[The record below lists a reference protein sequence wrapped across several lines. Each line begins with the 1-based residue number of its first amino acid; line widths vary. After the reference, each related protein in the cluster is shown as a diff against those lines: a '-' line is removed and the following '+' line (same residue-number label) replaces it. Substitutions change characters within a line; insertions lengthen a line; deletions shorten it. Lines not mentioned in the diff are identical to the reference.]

1 MKMILIITNKTD
13 VTVDFIVQELKRQ
26 KCQYYRFNTEDIPL
40 NVVVNFNINE
50 QCYELLDKN
59 KGLTISLKDISAVY
73 FRRPKVSEL
82 DYIIDIDR
90 QERCYLRNELSTLLE
105 GIYKSLRNVFW
116 INNVYRIREA
126 ENKLYQLQLAQMVG
140 FEIPLSVISNNS
152 STLQGIMEKCNDD
165 CIIKPVRTGN
175 LGFENNSKVIF
186 TSKLERKDVEQNE
199 RVTSFPVFV
208 QENIHKKCD
217 IRCTVVGEEVFAC
230 KIDSQMYVESKIDWR
245 KSSKTL
251 PHTKTLL
258 PEDINNK
265 AVEITRRLGLSY
277 AAIDLVENT
286 NGDYIFLECNPN
298 GQWAWIENRVGYKIS
313 KSLVDLLQREMI

>member
-1 MKMILIITNKTD
+1 M
-13 VTVDFIVQELKRQ
+13 
-26 KCQYYRFNTEDIPL
+26 
-40 NVVVNFNINE
+40 
-50 QCYELLDKN
+50 
-59 KGLTISLKDISAVY
+59 
-73 FRRPKVSEL
+73 
-82 DYIIDIDR
+82 
-90 QERCYLRNELSTLLE
+90 
-105 GIYKSLRNVFW
+105 
-116 INNVYRIREA
+116 
-126 ENKLYQLQLAQMVG
+126 
-140 FEIPLSVISNNS
+140 
-152 STLQGIMEKCNDD
+152 
-165 CIIKPVRTGN
+165 RTGN

-217 IRCTVVGEEVFAC
+217 IRCIVVGEEVFAC

-286 NGDYIFLECNPN
+286 NCDYIFLECNPN

-313 KSLVDLLQREMI
+313 KSLVDLLQREII